1 MILIGYHS
9 TGAYK
14 LYDPIHKKV
23 VVSNDVIVDETREWN
38 WKESTEQATSKVTS
52 IQLDSDRVEDEEEVN
67 VPEPTIPDDDNVN
80 NANENNVENMDNDNV
95 EQLRRSDRVRFP
107 SVRLQGY
114 ALYPVSLCED
124 VTDIMH
130 LVLMVESEPISL
142 DQALSN
148 PKWKE
153 AMVEELRSIEKN
165 ETWQMVNLPSNK
177 RVIDVKWV
185 YKTKMKPNGEI
196 AKYKARLVAKGF
208 LQQPGLDFNEI
219 YAPVARIET
228 VKLIVALASLRK
240 WSLNQLDVKSAFLN
254 GPLEEEVYV
263 KQAPGFEKKG
273 MENKV
278 MKLKKALY
286 GLKHAPRA
294 WNKKIDASLQKLNF
308 TKCSTEHGAYVRLNI
323 NDGLIIICLYVDD
336 LLVIGSNE

>member
-38 WKESTEQATSKVTS
+38 WKESTEQSTSKVTS

-67 VPEPTIPDDDNVN
+67 VPELTIPNDDNVN
-80 NANENNVENMDNDNV
+80 NANENNVENMDNDNM
-95 EQLRRSDRVRFP
+95 EQLRRFDRVRFP

-114 ALYPVSLCED
+114 ALYPAGLCED

-130 LVLMVESEPISL
+130 LVLMKESEPISL

-177 RVIDVKWV
+177 RAIDVKWV
-185 YKTKMKPNGEI
+185 YKNKMKPNGEI
-196 AKYKARLVAKGF
+196 
-208 LQQPGLDFNEI
+208 
-219 YAPVARIET
+219 
-228 VKLIVALASLRK
+228 
-240 WSLNQLDVKSAFLN
+240 
-254 GPLEEEVYV
+254 
-263 KQAPGFEKKG
+263 
-273 MENKV
+273 M
-278 MKLKKALY
+278 
-286 GLKHAPRA
+286 
-294 WNKKIDASLQKLNF
+294 
-308 TKCSTEHGAYVRLNI
+308 
-323 NDGLIIICLYVDD
+323 
-336 LLVIGSNE
+336 